1 MCLEIIHLRVMEPDL
16 DRVIPLF
23 LQLVEEIREKNH
35 CREVKL
41 YRRALVETDVCL
53 HLYYANN
60 QYLGA
65 DGSSVGVRLAAALKP
80 FGMVNHTV
88 WLSGEDIA
96 ARHER
101 RATHQ
106 LSQGGH

>member
-1 MCLEIIHLRVMEPDL
+1 MCLEIIHLRVTAPDL
-16 DRVIPLF
+16 DRVVPLF
-23 LQLVEEIREKNH
+23 LELIEEIREKKH
-35 CREVKL
+35 CRKVKL
-41 YRRALVETDVCL
+41 YKRALVETDVCL
-53 HLYYANN
+53 HLYHSNN
-60 QYLGA
+60 QDLV
-65 DGSSVGVRLAAALKP
+65 DGSPVGVRLAAALEP

-106 LSQGGH
+106 LSRGGH